1 MFQFIG
7 VVLLLVYLALMY
19 LFRKNNIVLLLL
31 TLVIILAMCNLK
43 NIEGQSPQASSPSP
57 PTQSL
62 STDLVEDV
70 DGLVSEPTKP
80 VSPSSSGQSSTK
92 VRGFENYKYI
102 VMDDYQMGPYDN
114 LLIEF
119 DNPESPF
126 VRQLNVPLASRKDLC
141 VYQGNEL
148 PLQCNRTLFSGMGP
162 SIDGDPQNG
171 RNMFMFY
178 RNKSSPECCP
188 STFSTSTGCVCTTQK
203 QRDFVNGRGNN
214 NNNNN

>member
-7 VVLLLVYLALMY
+7 VALLLVYLALMY
-19 LFRKNNIVLLLL
+19 FFRKNNIVLLLL

-43 NIEGQSPQASSPSP
+43 TIEGQESPTLPSP
-57 PTQSL
+57 TPSP
-62 STDLVEDV
+62 STDLVENAD
-70 DGLVSEPTKP
+70 EPVKP
-80 VSPSSSGQSSTK
+80 VSPSPTEQPTTK
-92 VRGFENYKYI
+92 VRGFENYKY
-102 VMDDYQMGPYDN
+102 VVADDYQMGPYDN

-119 DNPESPF
+119 NNKESPF

-148 PLQCNRTLFSGMGP
+148 PLQCNKALFSGMGP

-188 STFSTSTGCVCTTQK
+188 STFSTSTGCICTTQE

-214 NNNNN
+214 N

>member
-7 VVLLLVYLALMY
+7 VALLLVYLALMY
-19 LFRKNNIVLLLL
+19 FFRENNIVLLLL

-43 NIEGQSPQASSPSP
+43 NIEGQGSPSP
-57 PTQSL
+57 QSPPSPTPSL
-62 STDLVEDV
+62 STDLVEDADEV
-70 DGLVSEPTKP
+70 VGKPAKP
-80 VSPSSSGQSSTK
+80 VSPSPTEQPSTK
-92 VRGFENYKYI
+92 VKGFENYKY
-102 VMDDYQMGPYDN
+102 VVADDYQMGPYDN

-126 VRQLNVPLASRKDLC
+126 VRQLNVPLASKKDLC

-148 PLQCNRTLFSGMGP
+148 PLQCNKSLFSGMGP
-162 SIDGDPQNG
+162 SIDGNPQSG

-188 STFSTSTGCVCTTQK
+188 STFSTSTGCVCTTQE
-203 QRDFVNGRGNN
+203 QRDFVRAQQ
-214 NNNNN
+214 

>member
-1 MFQFIG
+1 MYQFMS

-19 LFRKNNIVLLLL
+19 FFRENNIVLLLL
-31 TLVIILAMCNLK
+31 TLVMILAMCNLK
-43 NIEGQSPQASSPSP
+43 TIEGQGSPPPPSP
-57 PTQSL
+57 VPSPNPSL
-62 STDLVEDV
+62 STDLVEDADEDV
-70 DGLVSEPTKP
+70 DKPSKPEKPKATKQ
-80 VSPSSSGQSSTK
+80 PSK
-92 VRGFENYKYI
+92 KIKGFENYKY
-102 VMDDYQMGPYDN
+102 VVADDYQMGPYDN

-119 DNPESPF
+119 DNKESPF

-148 PLQCNRTLFSGMGP
+148 PLQCNKALFSGMGP

-188 STFSTSTGCVCTTQK
+188 STFSTSTGCVCTTQE

-214 NNNNN
+214 N